1 MRENVTYE
9 LEDKDGCPNC
19 HHQVSLWL
27 GFSGV
32 DNDGVHLAYRC
43 PQCGFETCD
52 FTPDVDDVMPDRIA
66 WRREPDGVIT
76 WYSIERAEQN
86 AHLTPESLASSQ
98 AVVNASALSKSDG
111 DTPPAQAQVA

>member
-1 MRENVTYE
+1 VRENVTYE

-19 HHQVSLWL
+19 HHQISLWL

-52 FTPDVDDVMPDRIA
+52 FTPDVDDVVPDRIA

-76 WYSIERAEQN
+76 WYSIERAEQSV
-86 AHLTPESLASSQ
+86 HLTAFGAGGMAVNPLQMSLFAEVS
-98 AVVNASALSKSDG
+98 
-111 DTPPAQAQVA
+111 PAKHGGM

>member
-1 MRENVTYE
+1 MKKENVIYE
-9 LEDKDGCPNC
+9 LEDKNGCPNC

-52 FTPDVDDVMPDRIA
+52 YLPDVDDIVPDRIA
-66 WRREPDGVIT
+66 WRREDDGVIT
-76 WYSIERAEQN
+76 WYSIERAEQ
-86 AHLTPESLASSQ
+86 LKVSESLKDCPEGHGP
-98 AVVNASALSKSDG
+98 LYDDG
-111 DTPPAQAQVA
+111 GLLFCPICKHTESI

>member
-1 MRENVTYE
+1 MAIYE

-32 DNDGVHLAYRC
+32 DNEGVHMAYRC
-43 PQCGFETCD
+43 MVCEFETCD
-52 FTPDVDDVMPDRIA
+52 YIPDVDDIMPAEIA

-76 WYSIERAEQN
+76 WYSQERAEQN
-86 AHLTPESLASSQ
+86 AHLTPESLATSQ
-98 AVVNASALSKSDG
+98 AVINALALEQSDG